1 MCKSR
6 AASSSS
12 IEEIAMHRVLAEFLN
27 QNFAKPG
34 AIDSLRQ
41 RMVNNAAA
49 ASLSYI
55 PPEIGKHD

>member
-1 MCKSR
+1 M
-6 AASSSS
+6 
-12 IEEIAMHRVLAEFLN
+12 AMHRVLAEFLN